1 LVQRTIRRTNPRQ
14 TFSGKPKIPGQ
25 PIRLPGS
32 PLAIAFE
39 NPRRQNLLVLR
50 GLLDCAAG
58 SDLRYRKD
66 RDEEGHMAAWDKAK
80 AAALKILGNTAVVPD
95 LAASINKASET
106 FDKTNDAFK
115 ASREDCED
123 KLLQIED
130 ATSALGNAVKQF
142 QATIEKS
149 DFKLDSKNKDEAKKI
164 QQARKILTGELSSAS
179 KDLATITKT
188 LDELDKHLIQLG
200 KYKPSDPPLK

>member
-1 LVQRTIRRTNPRQ
+1 MTH
-14 TFSGKPKIPGQ
+14 F
-25 PIRLPGS
+25 
-32 PLAIAFE
+32 
-39 NPRRQNLLVLR
+39 
-50 GLLDCAAG
+50 GLLDCVIG

-66 RDEEGHMAAWDKAK
+66 RDEEGHMADWDKAK
-80 AAALKILGNTAVVPD
+80 AAALKILGNKAVVPD
-95 LAASINKASET
+95 LPASINKASET

-123 KLLQIED
+123 KLLEIED

-164 QQARKILTGELSSAS
+164 QQAQKILTGELSSAS
-179 KDLATITKT
+179 KQLATITKI